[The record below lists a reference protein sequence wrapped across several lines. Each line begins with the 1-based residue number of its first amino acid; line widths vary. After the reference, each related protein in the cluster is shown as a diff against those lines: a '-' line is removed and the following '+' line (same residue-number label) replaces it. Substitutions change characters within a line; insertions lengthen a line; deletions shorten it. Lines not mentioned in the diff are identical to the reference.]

1 MLGSVPRWPCGYIQR
16 PYLLLRFLVLLSLS
30 LSSSLSLFCLPPFCL
45 AFLLFLSRHAFD
57 MRISKYTHASSRNV
71 LLSDD
76 PLFLPATSCFDI
88 FTRRGVRFPWFFSFR
103 ASWEAIMVSALPENH
118 DSIDSVWSSLRN
130 YENFFYENL
139 SSFQGSAERWEIR
152 FESIFI
158 VMIVCSLRGKII

>member
-30 LSSSLSLFCLPPFCL
+30 LSSSLSLFCLPPSFYSSL
-45 AFLLFLSRHAFD
+45 ATLSICAYRNTLTP
-57 MRISKYTHASSRNV
+57 RRETSSY
-71 LLSDD
+71 LTI
-76 PLFLPATSCFDI
+76 PFFATSCFDI

-139 SSFQGSAERWEIR
+139 SSFQGSAERWKIR